1 MSWSDVCRETF
12 NLNSYLHTDG
22 TVHGTFDVSFRLGSL
37 GLGLA
42 LEVFLLARVLPIV
55 STCGIAN
62 LQSDTSVTIN
72 ATTRTKNAY
81 NFDEGTLGR
90 VELTAGFA
98 GIGHGCL

>member
-12 NLNSYLHTDG
+12 DLNSYLHTDDTVNG
-22 TVHGTFDVSFRLGSL
+22 TVDVSFRLGSL
-37 GLGLA
+37 CLGFA
-42 LEVFLLARVLPIV
+42 LDVFLLARTLPIV

-62 LQSDTSVTIN
+62 LQSDMSVTIN
-72 ATTRTKNAY
+72 ATTKTKNAY
-81 NFDEGTLGR
+81 SFDDGTLGR